1 MQDHYVCPQRGNVCE
16 DMYREGFME
25 HFFPV
30 LACNTNTLGLCL
42 FGTCLFVLRG
52 CLRYNEIDKGQR
64 VGRGSGPMTI
74 QSLQKIIRLE
84 RELYAAEQAEQEK
97 ASRWLKEQEAEILRQ
112 HEKQLAALEEKIS
125 EVKTR
130 ATEDA
135 TTKAS
140 SLIRE
145 AQARAESIDGVEDS
159 GLRRLVEKSLRYI
172 VGQAV

>member
-1 MQDHYVCPQRGNVCE
+1 MQGTLRLSAGGCVGCDAFC
-16 DMYREGFME
+16 EGFIAY
-25 HFFPV
+25 FFPV
-30 LACNTNTLGLCL
+30 RVCNAGGLWL
-42 FGTCLFVLRG
+42 FVSGLFVLRG
-52 CLRYNEIDKGQR
+52 CLMYNKADKGRR

-97 ASRWLKEQEAEILRQ
+97 AFLWLKEQETEILRQ
-112 HEKQLAALEEKIS
+112 HEKRLAALEEKIS
-125 EVKTR
+125 EAKAQ

-135 TTKAS
+135 TAKAS

-145 AQARAESIDGVEDS
+145 AQARAECMDGVEES

-172 VGQAV
+172 VGQTV